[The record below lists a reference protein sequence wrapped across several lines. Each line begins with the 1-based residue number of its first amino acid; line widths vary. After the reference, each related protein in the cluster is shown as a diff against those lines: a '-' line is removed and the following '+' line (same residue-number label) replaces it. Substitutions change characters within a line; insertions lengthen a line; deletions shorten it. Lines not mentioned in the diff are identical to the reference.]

1 MGKNGKVATIRADL
15 RNRVIGMGEEAPDQ
29 LLANPANFRIH
40 PDAQQQALAGS
51 IDGVGWI
58 DPVIVNRLSGHVVD
72 GHLRVTLALRSG
84 VKSIPVVYVE
94 LSDAEEQQALLSL
107 DPIAAMAAT
116 DKAQLDALLRAVQ
129 SDDERV
135 QALCERVAIQAGLMA
150 PANYDEMWQGMPEFE
165 QEDLQ
170 GIIIRVHFENEDD
183 RDDFAKK
190 TGLNI
195 SSDTNSVWYPER
207 PDRIKNQLGTGMKYT
222 E

>member
-1 MGKNGKVATIRADL
+1 MGKNGKPATIRADL
-15 RNRVIGMGEEAPDQ
+15 RNRVVGMGEEAPDQ

-94 LSDAEEQQALLSL
+94 LSDDDEAQALLSL

-135 QALCERVAIQAGLMA
+135 QEMLAGIYEVELSGENYTDPKLPEAYQEIRPREMFHVLISVPLDSAIDLRGIVEQANNIDGVEIIYG
-150 PANYDEMWQGMPEFE
+150 AN
-165 QEDLQ
+165 
-170 GIIIRVHFENEDD
+170 
-183 RDDFAKK
+183 
-190 TGLNI
+190 
-195 SSDTNSVWYPER
+195 
-207 PDRIKNQLGTGMKYT
+207 
-222 E
+222 